1 MDERGTLGPGTVR
14 HTRTPSDRAL
24 YAINMVMHLPTRE
37 AYGEGMRGVGRAA
50 EVLDLFTVE
59 RPYWGPT
66 EVAAEVGVAKSSAY
80 ELLRELAQSG
90 LLERMA
96 CGKYRLGWR
105 LVGLART
112 MLQSNGYSTVV
123 MPAAHTLARQLG
135 ETVHL
140 AALDRDRVLY
150 AASVVPT
157 GGVAAPTAPVD
168 ADMTPLGQVLSTEH
182 TGVVV
187 GPQRALDGVTC
198 AAAVVRLRDEP
209 AGSLGVC
216 ATNERFATRREM
228 YARAL
233 DATQQRLARA
243 VRP

>member
-1 MDERGTLGPGTVR
+1 
-14 HTRTPSDRAL
+14 
-24 YAINMVMHLPTRE
+24 
-37 AYGEGMRGVGRAA
+37 MRGVARAS

-59 RPYWGPT
+59 RPFWGPT

-80 ELLRELAQSG
+80 ELLRELARGG

-96 CGKYRLGWR
+96 CGRYRLGWR

-112 MLQSNGYSTVV
+112 MLQSNGHSTTVI
-123 MPAAHTLARQLG
+123 PAAHALARQLG

-140 AALDRDRVLY
+140 AALDRDTVLY
-150 AASVVPT
+150 AASVVPA
-157 GGVAAPTAPVD
+157 GGVAAPTVPVD
-168 ADMTPLGQVLSTEH
+168 ADMTPLGQVLSTERG
-182 TGVVV
+182 GVLV

-209 AGSLGVC
+209 AGSMGVC
-216 ATNERFATRREM
+216 ATNERFAARREV

-233 DATQQRLARA
+233 GATQERLARA
-243 VRP
+243 VRL

>member
-1 MDERGTLGPGTVR
+1 M
-14 HTRTPSDRAL
+14 
-24 YAINMVMHLPTRE
+24 
-37 AYGEGMRGVGRAA
+37 GRAG

-80 ELLRELAQSG
+80 ELLRELARSG

-112 MLQSNGYSTVV
+112 MLQSSGHSTTVV
-123 MPAAHTLARQLG
+123 PAAHALARQLG
-135 ETVHL
+135 ETVHF
-140 AALDRDRVLY
+140 AALDRDRVVY
-150 AASVVPT
+150 AASVVPA

-168 ADMTPLGQVLSTEH
+168 ADMTPLGQVLRTQDG
-182 TGVVV
+182 GVLV

-198 AAAVVRLRDEP
+198 AAAVVHLRDQP
-209 AGSLGVC
+209 AGSMGVC
-216 ATNERFATRREM
+216 ATNERFTARREQ
-228 YARAL
+228 YARAVT
-233 DATQQRLARA
+233 ATQERLARG
-243 VRP
+243 VRL